1 MMAVF
6 PKTEDRRESHKDLS
20 MSGTP
25 STTSSSRKKRAII
38 LFNLGGPDGPEAV
51 KPFLFNLFNDP
62 AIISLPNPFRFL
74 LAKLISTRRT
84 PVAQE
89 IYAHIGGKSPLLDL
103 TQDQADALETAL
115 NDDDSGFE
123 NRCFIAMRYWK
134 PFADDTAA
142 KVKAWGADEMI
153 LLPLYPQFSTTTS
166 GSSVRD
172 WKRACRKVG
181 LEDVPVKTACCYPT
195 NDGFVGATAEMV
207 KAGYENA
214 LAQNK
219 GKPRLLFSAHGVPKA
234 VITKRQDPYQSQI
247 EKSAQAVVD
256 KMAIK
261 DLDWLVCYQ
270 SRVGPMEWI
279 GPSTEDEI
287 KRAGADGVPLV
298 IVPIA
303 FVTEHSE
310 TLVEL
315 DIEYRE
321 IADHLNIPV
330 YERIRTVCSHPMFID
345 GLVSVVKQTQD
356 ALEEKGADRDTAETP
371 GWWCPDDHL
380 CEAAVQPGR

>member
-1 MMAVF
+1 VIYDSDVF
-6 PKTEDRRESHKDLS
+6 SGFLECQKDFS
-20 MSGTP
+20 MSDQVK
-25 STTSSSRKKRAII
+25 KKRAII
-38 LFNLGGPDGPEAV
+38 LFNLGGPDGPDAV

-62 AIISLPNPFRFL
+62 AIISLPNPFRYL
-74 LAKLISTRRT
+74 LAKLISSRRA

-89 IYAHIGGKSPLLDL
+89 IYAHLGGKSPLLEL
-103 TQDQADALETAL
+103 TQDQANALQTTL
-115 NDDDSGFE
+115 NDSDNGFE

-134 PFADDTAA
+134 PFADETA
-142 KVKAWGADEMI
+142 KQVKSWGADEMI

-172 WKRACRKVG
+172 WKEACCKIG
-181 LEDVPVKTACCYPT
+181 LTTPMKTACCYPT
-195 NDGFVGATAEMV
+195 NPGFIDATADMV
-207 KAGYENA
+207 KEGYQRA
-214 LAQNK
+214 QDQNK
-219 GKPRLLFSAHGVPKA
+219 GAPRLLFSAHGVPKA

-256 KMAIK
+256 KMAIPG
-261 DLDWLVCYQ
+261 LDWIVCYQ
-270 SRVGPMEWI
+270 SKVGPMEWI

-287 KRAGADGVPLV
+287 KRAGKDGVPLV

-321 IADHLNIPV
+321 IADHLKIPV
-330 YERIRTVCSHPMFID
+330 YERVRTVCSHSKFIA
-345 GLVSVVKQTQD
+345 GLANVIEETQRELDQNGIDNDSAQT
-356 ALEEKGADRDTAETP
+356 R
-371 GWWCPDDHL
+371 GWWCPDDHVCATAL
-380 CEAAVQPGR
+380 QPGSAR

>member
-1 MMAVF
+1 M
-6 PKTEDRRESHKDLS
+6 KDMP
-20 MSGTP
+20 MSELK
-25 STTSSSRKKRAII
+25 RKKRAII
-38 LFNLGGPDGPEAV
+38 LFNLGGPDGPDAV

-62 AIISLPNPFRFL
+62 AIISLPNPFRYF
-74 LAKLISTRRT
+74 LAKLISSRRA
-84 PVAQE
+84 PIARE
-89 IYAHIGGKSPLLDL
+89 IYNHIGGKSPLLEL
-103 TQDQADALETAL
+103 TKDQADALETAL
-115 NDDDSGFE
+115 NGLDDGYE

-134 PFADDTAA
+134 PFADESAA
-142 KVKAWGADEMI
+142 AVKAWGADEQI

-166 GSSVRD
+166 GSSVKD
-172 WKRACRKVG
+172 WKRACHKVG
-181 LEDVPVKTACCYPT
+181 LAAPIKTACCYPT
-195 NDGFVGATAEMV
+195 NPGFIDASAEMV

-214 LAQNK
+214 LKKAADLGV

-234 VITKRQDPYQSQI
+234 VITKRADPYQSQI

-256 KMAIK
+256 KMAIA

-279 GPSTEDEI
+279 GPSTEHEI
-287 KRAGADGVPLV
+287 ERAGKDGVPLV

-321 IADHLNIPV
+321 IADELKIPV
-330 YERIRTVCSHPMFID
+330 YERVRTVCSHPLFIS
-345 GLVSVVKQTQD
+345 GLVDVVNETQQELD
-356 ALEEKGADRDTAETP
+356 QNGPDDYAVETR
-371 GWWCPDDHL
+371 GWWCPDEHS
-380 CEAAVQPGR
+380 CAVAKQPMGAGPA

>member
-1 MMAVF
+1 MSE
-6 PKTEDRRESHKDLS
+6 PK
-20 MSGTP
+20 
-25 STTSSSRKKRAII
+25 RKKRAII
-38 LFNLGGPDGPEAV
+38 LFNLGGPDGPDAV

-62 AIISLPNPFRFL
+62 AIISLPNPFRYF
-74 LAKLISTRRT
+74 LAKLISSRRA
-84 PVAQE
+84 PIARE
-89 IYAHIGGKSPLLDL
+89 IYDHIGGKSPLLEL
-103 TQDQADALETAL
+103 TQDQANALKTAL
-115 NDDDSGFE
+115 NGLDDGYE

-134 PFADDTAA
+134 PFADDSAA
-142 KVKAWGADEMI
+142 AVKAWGADQQI

-166 GSSVRD
+166 GSSVKD
-172 WKRACRKVG
+172 WKRACHKVG
-181 LEDVPVKTACCYPT
+181 LTAPIKTACCYPT
-195 NDGFVGATAEMV
+195 NPGFIDASAEMV

-214 LAQNK
+214 LKKAADLGV

-234 VITKRQDPYQSQI
+234 VITKRGDPYQSQI
-247 EKSAQAVVD
+247 EKSARAVVD
-256 KMAIK
+256 KMAIA

-287 KRAGADGVPLV
+287 ERAGKDGVPLV

-321 IADHLNIPV
+321 IADELKIPV
-330 YERIRTVCSHPMFID
+330 YERVRTVCSHPRFIS
-345 GLVSVVKQTQD
+345 GLVEVVNETQQELD
-356 ALEEKGADRDTAETP
+356 QNGPDDYAVETR
-371 GWWCPDDHL
+371 GWWCPDEHS
-380 CEAAVQPGR
+380 CAVAKQPMGAGRT

>member
-1 MMAVF
+1 MPDQVQ
-6 PKTEDRRESHKDLS
+6 
-20 MSGTP
+20 
-25 STTSSSRKKRAII
+25 KKRAII
-38 LFNLGGPDGPEAV
+38 LFNLGGPDGPDAV

-74 LAKLISTRRT
+74 LAKLISSRRE

-89 IYAHIGGKSPLLDL
+89 IYAHLGGKSPLLEL
-103 TQDQADALETAL
+103 TQDQANALQTGL
-115 NDDDSGFE
+115 NDLDDGFD

-134 PFADDTAA
+134 PFADETARA
-142 KVKAWGADEMI
+142 VKAWGADEMI

-166 GSSVRD
+166 GSSVKD
-172 WKRACRKVG
+172 WKRACREIG
-181 LEDVPVKTACCYPT
+181 LNVPMKTACCYPT
-195 NDGFVGATAEMV
+195 NAGFVSATAEMV
-207 KAGYENA
+207 REGYEKA
-214 LAQNK
+214 LAENK
-219 GKPRLLFSAHGVPKA
+219 GAPRLLFSAHGVPKA

-247 EKSAQAVVD
+247 EKSAQAVVNE
-256 KMAIK
+256 MAIPG
-261 DLDWLVCYQ
+261 LDWLVSYQ

-287 KRAGADGVPLV
+287 KRAGKDGVPLV

-330 YERIRTVCSHPMFID
+330 YQRVRTVCSHPKFIG
-345 GLVSVVKQTQD
+345 GLVNVINETQT
-356 ALEEKGADRDTAETP
+356 ALDQNGADSDSAQTR
-371 GWWCPDDHL
+371 GWWCPDDHV
-380 CEAAVQPGR
+380 CATAKQPGSTH

>member
-1 MMAVF
+1 MPDQV
-6 PKTEDRRESHKDLS
+6 
-20 MSGTP
+20 
-25 STTSSSRKKRAII
+25 RKKRAII

-74 LAKLISTRRT
+74 LAKLISSRRE

-89 IYAHIGGKSPLLDL
+89 IYAHLGGKSPLLEL
-103 TQDQADALETAL
+103 TQDQANALETSL
-115 NDDDSGFE
+115 NDLDDGFD

-134 PFADDTAA
+134 PFADETARA
-142 KVKAWGADEMI
+142 VKAWGADEMI

-166 GSSVRD
+166 GSSVKD
-172 WKRACRKVG
+172 WKRACRDAG
-181 LEDVPVKTACCYPT
+181 LTVPMKTACCYPT
-195 NDGFVGATAEMV
+195 NAGFVNATADMV
-207 KAGYENA
+207 REGYEK
-214 LAQNK
+214 AQAENK
-219 GKPRLLFSAHGVPKA
+219 GAPRLLFSAHGVPKA
-234 VITKRQDPYQSQI
+234 VITKRNDPYQSQI

-256 KMAIK
+256 QLAIPG
-261 DLDWLVCYQ
+261 LDWLVSYQ

-287 KRAGADGVPLV
+287 KRAGQDGVPLV

-330 YERIRTVCSHPMFID
+330 YERVRTVCSHPKFIA
-345 GLVSVVKQTQD
+345 GLVNVIHDTQTALD
-356 ALEEKGADRDTAETP
+356 AHGVDSDSAQTR
-371 GWWCPDDHL
+371 GWWCPDDHV
-380 CEAAVQPGR
+380 CATAKQPGAAQ